1 MVHLDAAEIAFVYGW
16 RKQQER
22 ALVRARGQ
30 GMTDGQ
36 VERFVDACTCPPPAA
51 AAVLT
56 PTDMPAY
63 HMYVPALRR
72 GALRAPGKQLR
83 LVLDRERRLERMEVV

>member
-36 VERFVDACTCPPPAA
+36 VERFVDACTCPPP
-51 AAVLT
+51 
-56 PTDMPAY
+56 
-63 HMYVPALRR
+63 RR
-72 GALRAPGKQLR
+72 
-83 LVLDRERRLERMEVV
+83 RRQC